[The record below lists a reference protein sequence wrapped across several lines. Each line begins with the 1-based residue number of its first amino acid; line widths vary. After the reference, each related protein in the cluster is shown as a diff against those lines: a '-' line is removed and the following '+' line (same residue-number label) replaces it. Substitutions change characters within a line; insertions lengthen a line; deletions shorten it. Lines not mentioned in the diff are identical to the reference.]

1 MVYSLSPDGTVMV
14 TDQSSGRSES
24 VPLTREPVQAAVM
37 DGDRGILFLATP
49 TGIRRYDN
57 IRPGEKEEGKQTF
70 TEKEMR
76 IW

>member
-1 MVYSLSPDGTVMV
+1 M
-14 TDQSSGRSES
+14 
-24 VPLTREPVQAAVM
+24 PLTREPVQAAVM